1 MDITDVLE
9 NQSFVHV
16 GVDLAKNVFQ
26 VAYMEPRT
34 NTLVNQQMNRTKF
47 EKFLKDSK
55 IKFKVVMEACSTC
68 HYWGRECRK
77 YGHLP
82 MIIPA
87 EITNSINIGSKD
99 DKNDAHAIW
108 QASFLPAIKT
118 INVRSEENQAE
129 GYLLKTRDFVLKI
142 DTETNNNLKALLSEY
157 GCVCNTTGYEKTKA
171 VAQAFLDKAFQ
182 ENKPWASTLKE
193 SVDALNKVREA
204 IQESE
209 KKLHEKIVETAKNN
223 DLAQRLMTIPYVG
236 PITSL
241 ALANVMADPAL
252 FKNGRQFA
260 DYCGETPYH
269 TGSGG
274 KIIMMGV
281 NRKGNSVLKRSLYE
295 GASNLYNRVK
305 KGIES
310 KSNHYYQSDW
320 ILNLVRSK
328 PRKVA
333 ICAIANKMCR
343 IAWAVAATEN
353 GRYDRTKTSLV
364 SVLMKS
370 PEQIEQQKAAKAQA
384 KAQAAAKAA

>member
-1 MDITDVLE
+1 MDTTKVLE
-9 NQSFVHV
+9 NQEFVNV

-26 VAYMEPRT
+26 VAYKEPRT
-34 NTLVNQQMNRTKF
+34 NTFVNQQMNRTQF
-47 EKFLKDSK
+47 VKFLKDSK

-68 HYWGRECRK
+68 HFWGRECMK

-99 DKNDAHAIW
+99 DKNDARAIW
-108 QASFLPAIKT
+108 QASFLPDIKT
-118 INVRSEENQAE
+118 INVRSEENQTE
-129 GYLLKTRDFVLKI
+129 GHLLKTRDFVLKL
-142 DTETNNNLKALLSEY
+142 DTQMNNKLKAILTEY
-157 GCVCNTTGYEKTKA
+157 GCECSTIGYEKTKA

-182 ENKPWASTLKE
+182 DNQPWASKLKIIL
-193 SVDALNKVREA
+193 DAIDKIREKM
-204 IQESE
+204 QEAE
-209 KKLHEKIVETAKNN
+209 KQLHEKIVETAKNN
-223 DLAQRLMTIPYVG
+223 ELAQRLMTIPHVG

-241 ALANVMADPAL
+241 AFVNVMAEPTL

-274 KIIMMGV
+274 KIIVLGV

-295 GASNLYNRVK
+295 AASGLYNRVK
-305 KGIES
+305 TGIES
-310 KSNHYYQSDW
+310 KTCHYYQSDW

>member
-1 MDITDVLE
+1 MNTTKVLE
-9 NQSFVHV
+9 NQEFVNV

-26 VAYMEPRT
+26 VAYEDPHTSTM
-34 NTLVNQQMNRTKF
+34 VNRQLNRSKF
-47 EKFLKDSK
+47 ESFLKDSK
-55 IKFKVVMEACSTC
+55 IKFKVTMEACSTC
-68 HYWGRECRK
+68 HFWGRKCKE

-99 DKNDAHAIW
+99 DKNDARAIW
-108 QASFLPAIKT
+108 QASFLPDIKT
-118 INVRSEENQAE
+118 INVKSEENQAE
-129 GYLLKTRDFVLKI
+129 GYLLKTRDFVIKL
-142 DTETNNNLKALLSEY
+142 DTETNNNLKAILTEF
-157 GCVCNTTGYEKTKA
+157 GCVCNTNSYEKTKA
-171 VAQAFLDKAFQ
+171 MVQAFLENAIQ
-182 ENKPWASTLKE
+182 ENKPWASTLKK
-193 SVDALNKVREA
+193 VMDALNDVREA
-204 IQESE
+204 IQEAE
-209 KKLHEKIVETAKNN
+209 KKLHEEIVETSKNN
-223 DLAQRLMTIPYVG
+223 ELAQRLMTIPYVG
-236 PITSL
+236 PITAL

-269 TGSGG
+269 TGTGG
-274 KIIMMGV
+274 KVTILGSA
-281 NRKGNSVLKRSLYE
+281 RKGNPVLKRSLYE
-295 GASNLYNRVK
+295 GASGLYNRVK

-310 KSNHYYQSDW
+310 KSCHYYQSDW
-320 ILNLVRSK
+320 ILNLVCRK

-384 KAQAAAKAA
+384 AAKAA